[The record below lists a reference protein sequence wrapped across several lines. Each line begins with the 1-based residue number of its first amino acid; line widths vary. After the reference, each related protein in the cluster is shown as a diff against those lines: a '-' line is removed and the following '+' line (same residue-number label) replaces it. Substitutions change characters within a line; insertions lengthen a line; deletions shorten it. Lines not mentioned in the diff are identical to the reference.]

1 MQGQASSDLFLRIEQ
16 PFLNYWK
23 GSKSYASFVTFF
35 LAFTACRMVWVPYF
49 LYQTYAVQLEGDLD
63 FLVWPSAMFYVLQL
77 AWYAKMCSMVLH
89 YRLPREVKE
98 RLHKEQ

>member
-1 MQGQASSDLFLRIEQ
+1 M
-16 PFLNYWK
+16 
-23 GSKSYASFVTFF
+23 
-35 LAFTACRMVWVPYF
+35 PYF